1 MQYASERAKNLTP
14 NSVFANMNISAQ
26 KHEAVNLGLGSPDF
40 PAPDF
45 LKEAAVQAI
54 RDDINQYASV
64 RGRLNLR
71 QAIADRMESCY
82 HVSYNPD
89 TDIVV
94 TQGAT
99 EAIFAAMLGLI
110 ELGDEVVMFEPC
122 YTTYLPAIR
131 LAGGIPKL
139 YTFLPPDWVLDEEK
153 LASLFSPKTKMVF
166 INTPHNPTGKG
177 FSDEDLSLLAELCVK
192 HDVIAISDEVYD
204 ELIFDEKKHIP
215 LCTYPGMYER
225 TVTISTLGK
234 NFGVTGWKVGWS
246 VSPAGLAEAIVR
258 IHEYTCGSGT
268 TPVQEAAAHA
278 LAMPRSY
285 YSALVAEYEAKRNYL
300 CEALRQSGL
309 QPIVPS
315 GTCFLMANFSGFDSD
330 IEFCRFLNG
339 EIGVTA
345 VPASAFYHSRLSADI
360 KMVRFAFCKKME
372 TLEEAGRRLLRLQ
385 TDDRGRI

>member
-14 NSVFANMNISAQ
+14 NSVFANMSTSAQ
-26 KHEAVNLGLGSPDF
+26 KHESVNLGLGAPDF
-40 PAPDF
+40 SAPDF
-45 LKEAAVQAI
+45 LKEAAIQAI

-64 RGRLNLR
+64 RGRPRLR
-71 QAIADRMESCY
+71 QAIAERMESRY

-110 ELGDEVVMFEPC
+110 EPGDEVILFEPC

-139 YTFLPPDWVLDEEK
+139 YTFLPPDWALDEEK
-153 LASLFSPKTKMVF
+153 FSALFSPKTKMVF
-166 INTPHNPTGKG
+166 INTPHNPTGKVL
-177 FSDEDLSLLAELCVK
+177 SDKELSFIAERCIQ

-204 ELIFDEKKHIP
+204 ELIFDAKKHIP
-215 LCTYPGMYER
+215 LCTYPGMYDR
-225 TVTISTLGK
+225 TITISSLGK

-246 VSPAGLAEAIVR
+246 VSSPDLAESIVR

-268 TPVQEAAAHA
+268 APVQEAAAQA
-278 LAMPRSY
+278 LAMPQSY
-285 YSALVAEYEAKRNYL
+285 YPDLVAEYETKRNYL
-300 CEALRQSGL
+300 CDILNKSGL
-309 QPIVPS
+309 HPIVPS
-315 GTCFLMANFSGFDSD
+315 GTYFLMANFFGVDDDSA
-330 IEFCRFLNG
+330 FCCYLNG

-345 VPASAFYHSRLSADI
+345 VPASAFYYSRLPADI

-372 TLEEAGRRLLRLQ
+372 TLEEAGRRLQKIPQRKN
-385 TDDRGRI
+385 I